1 MIVFALL
8 AGIAIG
14 VVIGYL
20 LMRGRVTTADERSR
34 AAQDK
39 YALLEKTMQSQT
51 ALVEG
56 RLGERLDIGHLVG
69 PIRDT
74 LTRVEAQLRESDQ
87 ARTRSHAELAQQVEF
102 TRRGAEQ
109 LRDQAA
115 ALVTALRR
123 PEARGRWGE
132 LQLRRVV
139 ELAGMTARC
148 DFDEQ
153 VVTDGGGQ
161 ASAPTWSCTWPAGR
175 TSSLTPRSRWPP
187 TWRPSRRRMRA
198 VRDARL
204 DAHARHLRA
213 HVDSLASKAYWTAL
227 PGTPEFVILFI
238 PGEAFL
244 APALER
250 DPALLEYAIARRV
263 HIATPTTLVSTL
275 RTAHFAWQQQALSE
289 NARAWSSSLAGSC
302 TTGCPGSAGTWT
314 SSAAR
319 FRRQSARTT
328 RRSGPWKAAS
338 WSPRGGYQ
346 SSGSSPPRCPP
357 RPRSPRRP
365 GRCRPRSL
373 AASRGAELAEPALAG
388 RNEPAAGFARPR
400 SCGQEPR
407 LACWAPVSGRERP
420 VRAVRDAGDLRGV
433 PGRPA
438 GRRLGRLEELG
449 YAVFFMASSLTVYYV
464 RPGSLLPVVVSAPLL
479 FLLACLTASVLAPSL
494 ALLSALAGAGWWMLA
509 SVA

>member
-14 VVIGYL
+14 VAVGYL
-20 LMRGRVTTADERSR
+20 LMRGRVTAADERSR
-34 AAQDK
+34 SARDK
-39 YALLEKTMQSQT
+39 YALLEKTMQSQA

-109 LRDQAA
+109 VRDQAA

-153 VVTDGGGQ
+153 VVTTDGRLDAKTQRPDMVVHLAGGKNIIVDSKVSLAAYLEAVE
-161 ASAPTWSCTWPAGR
+161 ASDE
-175 TSSLTPRSRWPP
+175 
-187 TWRPSRRRMRA
+187 A

-204 DAHARHLRA
+204 EAHARHLRA
-213 HVDSLASKAYWTAL
+213 HVDSLASKAYWAAL

-250 DPALLEYAIARRV
+250 DPTLLEYAIARRV

-289 NARAWSSSLAGSC
+289 NARLVFELGRELHDRLSGLGRHLDKLGRSLSASVGAYNQAVGSLETRVLVTARRLSELGVVASEMPAPVAVTETTRPLSAPELLAGE
-302 TTGCPGSAGTWT
+302 PE
-314 SSAAR
+314 
-319 FRRQSARTT
+319 ART
-328 RRSGPWKAAS
+328 
-338 WSPRGGYQ
+338 
-346 SSGSSPPRCPP
+346 
-357 RPRSPRRP
+357 
-365 GRCRPRSL
+365 
-373 AASRGAELAEPALAG
+373 SR
-388 RNEPAAGFARPR
+388 EPAAPEEPDDGPAAGLIESATALVR
-400 SCGQEPR
+400 SQ
-407 LACWAPVSGRERP
+407 
-420 VRAVRDAGDLRGV
+420 
-433 PGRPA
+433 
-438 GRRLGRLEELG
+438 
-449 YAVFFMASSLTVYYV
+449 
-464 RPGSLLPVVVSAPLL
+464 
-479 FLLACLTASVLAPSL
+479 
-494 ALLSALAGAGWWMLA
+494 
-509 SVA
+509 